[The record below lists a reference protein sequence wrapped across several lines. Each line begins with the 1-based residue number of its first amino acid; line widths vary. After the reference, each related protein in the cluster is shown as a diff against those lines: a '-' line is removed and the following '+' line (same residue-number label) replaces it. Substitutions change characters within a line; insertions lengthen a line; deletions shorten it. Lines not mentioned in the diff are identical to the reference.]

1 MRASYGAAPVG
12 DDAEIDDASDAL
24 LARGAGRRVTR
35 GVALAFAAGCLV
47 GCLARGGRGDLSPLF
62 LATAPATRARADAA
76 TLGAFNLPAIS
87 CPASKVMFKTSLHDV
102 YGSQVRVQL
111 PEVKKCVRYVGCVR
125 VGGNSVNVDMPNA
138 NIDVPI
144 NLPAIDGYSYCGVKG
159 VVDALS
165 SPTASIETVK
175 TAACELIGSNSKVCD
190 ALDDVVDAVLALPDI
205 ARGLPDKLKGLLG
218 MVWDPWLNLSAD
230 SLLSMIQGAL
240 DDVMGGSSAA
250 TLGSARGKDG
260 ADRAAFLA
268 HLRENLRRA
277 FAGEELIE
285 NSRVEEIHSD
295 TAALGRVF
303 GFCHEIPTQLWSDV
317 ESPSPPMPWPDKFA
331 SDNPYSPNNLN
342 IRTPKFTIALC
353 QTLDKFDIPP
363 SVAVKVIQAFLG
375 MFDAMFDAVYEAS
388 GVKGVVQ
395 QIENFG
401 EQITGRKLLSDDQHA
416 LLTELK
422 QDLSSKERVFYEELI
437 VLHDIF
443 NSGDGFKSKMTSQ
456 LGVASARARG
466 EAALGGDTF
475 EEVFNDFRTDLIAAL
490 NDMKDVRI
498 QASTTLKYSFSLGIE
513 VAQLSFREGELLSEF
528 FERDDALTGTKVT
541 AIAPGLFIAMD
552 YEADFRLPYYFRAE
566 VAGTYDFQVDVEFPI
581 TVSFGAGQG
590 QNFVRFGEPR
600 VSSTSSLDAR
610 GVAGLQVGAV
620 ASLDHAWVALCAGV
634 VCAGPEI
641 AAQQDVYTG
650 FDAFF
655 QIEQSGATCHAG
667 PESLTAMWTNWDY
680 ASNTK
685 NQCQRSALG
694 AGAYVQIPKTVV
706 GATVVLK
713 PLPTE
718 NEPPLGMDPVIT
730 LFDFEPLIGEAYS
743 SDGYFLEKELFHA
756 CSAPQSTTKPSCS
769 PACQF
774 TTPEPISVPSASQS
788 LVQEFKLSFSGLNS
802 DRKDPVGDIFSRTA
816 TFHLKNDWV
825 DTGVIGID
833 LVHGSYVVEIYN
845 VNTHSNGGGNWIEFY
860 TGLMSWYAQNTNGN
874 QASEIELHASGH
886 ASNGQR
892 VRLRTLESWRS
903 DQGLLRLQAKVD
915 GGTTKDIA
923 QYIFKFRRVMPN
935 PQRTHPSGGIPPK
948 NEMDDLS
955 HFPVSVSTV
964 PNEWVDTGIH
974 GDHLS
979 TGSYFVQIAHVSTHG
994 NGGNLWH
1001 VSYVGLMSWYGSG
1014 TNSDDANEIQL
1025 HASGHAQNNKYIKL
1039 RTKRSWRTAGTNLR
1053 LQLLTNEDLD
1063 SRQTFHIWFRRVFP
1077 AQASSSMHIPANII
1091 GTAVDRV
1098 KLLEVDLTLT
1108 TSWQNIWGFN
1118 HALDMADDSGG
1129 SFVVQILP
1137 TTTNDSCGGGLWSE
1151 LATGIISWYD
1161 GQTNDNNANVVRL
1174 HQAGHA
1180 SNGNFFELRTIRTGR
1195 TANMDMFFQIRL
1207 TKTSST
1213 CATSLKFAFRR
1224 LV

>member
-87 CPASKVMFKTSLHDV
+87 CPASEVMFKTSLHDV

-111 PEVKKCVRYVGCVR
+111 PKVKKCVMKKCVS

-456 LGVASARARG
+456 LGVASARGAR
-466 EAALGGDTF
+466 
-475 EEVFNDFRTDLIAAL
+475 
-490 NDMKDVRI
+490 
-498 QASTTLKYSFSLGIE
+498 
-513 VAQLSFREGELLSEF
+513 
-528 FERDDALTGTKVT
+528 
-541 AIAPGLFIAMD
+541 
-552 YEADFRLPYYFRAE
+552 
-566 VAGTYDFQVDVEFPI
+566 
-581 TVSFGAGQG
+581 
-590 QNFVRFGEPR
+590 
-600 VSSTSSLDAR
+600 R
-610 GVAGLQVGAV
+610 G
-620 ASLDHAWVALCAGV
+620 CAG
-634 VCAGPEI
+634 
-641 AAQQDVYTG
+641 
-650 FDAFF
+650 
-655 QIEQSGATCHAG
+655 
-667 PESLTAMWTNWDY
+667 W
-680 ASNTK
+680 
-685 NQCQRSALG
+685 R
-694 AGAYVQIPKTVV
+694 YV
-706 GATVVLK
+706 
-713 PLPTE
+713 
-718 NEPPLGMDPVIT
+718 
-730 LFDFEPLIGEAYS
+730 
-743 SDGYFLEKELFHA
+743 
-756 CSAPQSTTKPSCS
+756 
-769 PACQF
+769 
-774 TTPEPISVPSASQS
+774 
-788 LVQEFKLSFSGLNS
+788 
-802 DRKDPVGDIFSRTA
+802 
-816 TFHLKNDWV
+816 
-825 DTGVIGID
+825 
-833 LVHGSYVVEIYN
+833 
-845 VNTHSNGGGNWIEFY
+845 
-860 TGLMSWYAQNTNGN
+860 
-874 QASEIELHASGH
+874 
-886 ASNGQR
+886 
-892 VRLRTLESWRS
+892 
-903 DQGLLRLQAKVD
+903 
-915 GGTTKDIA
+915 
-923 QYIFKFRRVMPN
+923 
-935 PQRTHPSGGIPPK
+935 
-948 NEMDDLS
+948 
-955 HFPVSVSTV
+955 
-964 PNEWVDTGIH
+964 
-974 GDHLS
+974 
-979 TGSYFVQIAHVSTHG
+979 
-994 NGGNLWH
+994 
-1001 VSYVGLMSWYGSG
+1001 
-1014 TNSDDANEIQL
+1014 
-1025 HASGHAQNNKYIKL
+1025 
-1039 RTKRSWRTAGTNLR
+1039 
-1053 LQLLTNEDLD
+1053 
-1063 SRQTFHIWFRRVFP
+1063 
-1077 AQASSSMHIPANII
+1077 
-1091 GTAVDRV
+1091 
-1098 KLLEVDLTLT
+1098 
-1108 TSWQNIWGFN
+1108 
-1118 HALDMADDSGG
+1118 
-1129 SFVVQILP
+1129 
-1137 TTTNDSCGGGLWSE
+1137 
-1151 LATGIISWYD
+1151 
-1161 GQTNDNNANVVRL
+1161 
-1174 HQAGHA
+1174 
-1180 SNGNFFELRTIRTGR
+1180 
-1195 TANMDMFFQIRL
+1195 
-1207 TKTSST
+1207 
-1213 CATSLKFAFRR
+1213 
-1224 LV
+1224 